1 MVLQSSTADSKL
13 SNLCSANYFIFLTKK
28 NKNLKHQ
35 SLEPPLLYAVIGKW
49 KPSWITRE
57 LKRASSSCA
66 VAIAIAI
73 AMALAMNGPCNITY
87 NVYNPRKH
95 TLMAQYLLNSST
107 VPTSMLL
114 FSIERHNNNAHS
126 GVVPLQFNPFVE
138 RQRKNTLNWK
148 LKSRVTAETQIT
160 NQNCFTF
167 FSFFFLLFFFFA
179 SFSSFSSTP
188 CYFAQLQWFLFSR
201 RAVFFVYIWHNSH
214 FGSYCNILY

>member
-1 MVLQSSTADSKL
+1 M
-13 SNLCSANYFIFLTKK
+13 
-28 NKNLKHQ
+28 
-35 SLEPPLLYAVIGKW
+35 IGKW

-114 FSIERHNNNAHS
+114 FSIERHNNNNAHS
-126 GVVPLQFNPFVE
+126 DVVPLQFNPFVE

-167 FSFFFLLFFFFA
+167 FSFFFYFFSFLPLFPVSLQLLVTSL
-179 SFSSFSSTP
+179 SFSGFCFRAGQS
-188 CYFAQLQWFLFSR
+188 FLFIFDTIR
-201 RAVFFVYIWHNSH
+201 ILDP
-214 FGSYCNILY
+214 YCNILYQVTSHQTIATQSIVSWLYGTALYSIPIIILQSRRY